1 MGPETDIVSEGSL
14 ANTGNGGGAATGT
27 GRERAPHEQKVR
39 TSDSRSHC
47 IAGVVYKDS
56 ACKWLRKEGITEM
69 TDGQLRVQNDS
80 IFRIMDIRQR

>member
-1 MGPETDIVSEGSL
+1 MGPETNKVSDSSL

-47 IAGVVYKDS
+47 IAEVVFKDN
-56 ACKWLRKEGITEM
+56 ACKWLRK
-69 TDGQLRVQNDS
+69 
-80 IFRIMDIRQR
+80 